1 MRQKY
6 KLSHKEK
13 CNKSNK
19 LKTPLQKIDDIPSVD
34 EIIKDDAM
42 LVRVA
47 FISNLMVR
55 NCTNQQMREQYKEH
69 FGEDISYYKVSKLRN
84 AARMV
89 YYIQIAKDR
98 DEQIAEEL
106 MKAEW
111 EARELMNAWDKSKE
125 GSERHIK
132 HKANSDGSEM
142 MTYDLDEET
151 TQTDRN
157 AGDVK
162 YLEQLSKVRQRVINI
177 LGLEAP
183 KQQPVQ
189 TTMPSVTINVVDKEQ
204 RNITVEDVKIDSN
217 E

>member
-1 MRQKY
+1 MKY
-6 KLSHKEK
+6 KLSRKEK
-13 CNKSNK
+13 NNKSNR
-19 LKTPLQKIDDIPSVD
+19 LKTPLQKCDDIPTVD
-34 EIIKDDAM
+34 DIIKDDAM

-55 NCTNQQMREQYKEH
+55 NCTSQQMQVQYKEH
-69 FGEDISYYKVSKLRN
+69 FNEDISYYKISKLRN
-84 AARMV
+84 AARMI
-89 YYIQIAKDR
+89 YYIQIAQER
-98 DEQIAEEL
+98 NAQIADEL

-111 EARELMNAWDKSKE
+111 EARELMDAWDRSKE
-125 GSERHIK
+125 GNKKNIK
-132 HKANSDGSEM
+132 HKAKSDGSEM

-151 TQTDRN
+151 TQTDVT

-183 KQQPVQ
+183 KQQPAQ
-189 TTMPSVTINVVDKEQ
+189 TNMPSVTINVVDKEQ
-204 RNITVEDVKIDSN
+204 RNITVEDVNIAN